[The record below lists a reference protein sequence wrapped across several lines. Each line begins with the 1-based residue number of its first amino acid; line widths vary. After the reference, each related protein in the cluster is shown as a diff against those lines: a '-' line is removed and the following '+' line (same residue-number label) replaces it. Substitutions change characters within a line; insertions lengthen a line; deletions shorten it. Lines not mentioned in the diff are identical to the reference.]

1 VKKGQD
7 PFEEFDAFNM
17 RESRVDLGNSQS
29 NFAGRR
35 NSRLGSTHILPPK
48 LEEFEKEVNI
58 GERVKHFNFRYDAD
72 EDDGLGLFDVLEEI
86 YNELGI
92 RFSFK
97 ERKIRDTITRKKAK
111 YK

>member
-7 PFEEFDAFNM
+7 LFDDFDAFNVA
-17 RESRVDLGNSQS
+17 ESQANLGGSQC
-29 NFAGRR
+29 NFSGRR

-72 EDDGLGLFDVLEEI
+72 EDDGLGI
-86 YNELGI
+86 C
-92 RFSFK
+92 
-97 ERKIRDTITRKKAK
+97 
-111 YK
+111 